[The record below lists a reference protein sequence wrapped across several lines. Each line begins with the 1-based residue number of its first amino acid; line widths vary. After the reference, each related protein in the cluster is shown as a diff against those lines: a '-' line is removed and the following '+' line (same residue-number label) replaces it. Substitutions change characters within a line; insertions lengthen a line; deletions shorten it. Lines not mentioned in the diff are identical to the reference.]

1 VRQHADAEERRRA
14 EIAASTALSER
25 LNEKLNAPPLSE

>member
-14 EIAASTALSER
+14 EIAASMGLSER
-25 LNEKLNAPPLSE
+25 LNEKLNETPLIE